1 MAKIYKTKQ
10 GDTWDLISFN
20 VFGSELFSKE
30 IINANKDKSHI
41 MIFSANTKI
50 NIPSVDLDVIDDSIL
65 PPWRKNRN
73 VETT

>member
-50 NIPSVDLDVIDDSIL
+50 NIPIVDLDVIDDSIL

-73 VETT
+73 VETA